1 MSKLQRIKVKSTF
14 ASKIDPD
21 QKGKE
26 TWVYE
31 SPHRVKD
38 ALSFLSFKS
47 TWHETKA
54 TLTWSRVHKPLQNLP
69 SMSFTK
75 AGLVQIRCNISKG
88 KEQSQ

>member
-1 MSKLQRIKVKSTF
+1 MRVKVKSTF

-21 QKGKE
+21 LKVKE
-26 TWVYE
+26 TRIYE
-31 SPHRVKD
+31 SPRQVKD
-38 ALSFLSFKS
+38 ALRFLSFKS

-69 SMSFTK
+69 SMYFTK